1 MLMKRGGQI
10 IDTGILQHQSQKLEY
25 FEVNHL
31 SLSSLG
37 YMHWRLWNNQTKS
50 LILQVVEGIPRSR
63 TDTIMQ
69 RGCLTPECYLHCP
82 NLTIDVYFMRNQELT
97 KELNAPPPG
106 SKDLYFQTQYS
117 QPSLTQTKAC
127 VLKQYWSKWRYP
139 QDNAIW
145 FLTTIF
151 ASCLITHQFF
161 PDMESSADD
170 NCVGDGRGGAGL
182 GFPETHR
189 LGLKFCQSDGTT
201 GSTGS
206 SGALASVGWVKNS
219 RLEIF
224 PSRIP
229 AKVESGGSSGE
240 AAFVDATEPI
250 GSVPTEMDDPTSQ
263 DVKKALLA

>member
-139 QDNAIW
+139 QDNAICRRA
-145 FLTTIF
+145 LEM
-151 ASCLITHQFF
+151 ITHQFF